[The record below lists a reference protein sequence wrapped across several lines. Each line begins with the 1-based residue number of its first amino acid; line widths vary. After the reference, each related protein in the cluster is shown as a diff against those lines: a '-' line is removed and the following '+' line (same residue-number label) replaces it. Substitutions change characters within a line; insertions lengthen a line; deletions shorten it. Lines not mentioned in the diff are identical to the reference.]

1 MQASSALN
9 TSPADSSGVGHYR
22 LLRIASEKFGSAPD
36 ALSAPQ
42 RQQALSI
49 AVNEYR
55 IEQAV
60 LGSAEASQVVVPD
73 AEVDNAC
80 ARIRERYEDEDGFI
94 AAMAAHQIDPAS
106 LWQALARELRVEA
119 VLDLVS
125 SRVKVPDSTD
135 VQLFYYM
142 HPEQFEQPETRR
154 AHHILITL
162 NDAYPEN
169 TREAA
174 AQRLQLIRKRLLHK
188 PQRFAEQAMKHSE
201 CPSALQGGLLG
212 QVPRGTLYPELDAAL
227 FAMTAGALS
236 ELVESPVGLHLLWCE
251 SIVPA
256 RTVPLAEVMPALR
269 EKMLE
274 KQRQR
279 QQKAWLRELLQG
291 RS

>member
-1 MQASSALN
+1 
-9 TSPADSSGVGHYR
+9 
-22 LLRIASEKFGSAPD
+22 
-36 ALSAPQ
+36 
-42 RQQALSI
+42 
-49 AVNEYR
+49 
-55 IEQAV
+55 
-60 LGSAEASQVVVPD
+60 
-73 AEVDNAC
+73 
-80 ARIRERYEDEDGFI
+80 
-94 AAMAAHQIDPAS
+94 MAAHQIDPAS